1 MKKTLIGLLLI
12 LGIIAVGCNQ
22 PTVEEANEAFC
33 QSLQAFGDALT
44 NLETI
49 SPTSTVGDLK
59 DASAEVDKAWNQ
71 VTNSA
76 KQLNEVKLDTIDE
89 SWKNLR
95 RTVNQVNDNDTLLA
109 LHRVDLDGDR
119 EVGEERYLIGE
130 RVRDVRVGPD
140 GAIYVTTEE
149 HSGEPIGTVLRLT
162 PQ

>member
-71 VTNSA
+71 VTKSA

-95 RTVNQVNDNDTLLA
+95 RTVNQVNDNA
-109 LHRVDLDGDR
+109 R
-119 EVGEERYLIGE
+119 
-130 RVRDVRVGPD
+130 
-140 GAIYVTTEE
+140 
-149 HSGEPIGTVLRLT
+149 
-162 PQ
+162 